1 MKLLFIA
8 YTISLLFYCTVN
20 QELTSGKDL
29 LLERLTSIN
38 KIGYMFGHQDD
49 TFYGLNWE
57 WELDRSDIYETVGDY
72 PAIMGF
78 DLGGIELGDD
88 KNLDDVPFY
97 RIREEL
103 IKHHQRGG
111 IVTISW
117 HPRNPVTGGS
127 AWDTSDKSTVNKILT
142 NESVKNK
149 FLGWINLIADFFST
163 LKTSDGKKIPIIF
176 RPWHE
181 NNGSWFWW
189 GKNLCSDADYLA
201 LWNLLQDELINR
213 GFDNLLWS
221 FSPNLDGS
229 WSESKYLKRYPGNDR
244 VQLIGVDAYQ
254 SLLQIIFTTQLKA
267 DLNFLQSFA
276 EKNNKL
282 FALTECGYKNVPDST
297 WWTKVLNPVI
307 EQYNI
312 VYFHTWRNYK
322 EEYFA
327 PDPKQKSA
335 EDFKK
340 LYEMPKVLFLRDI
353 IGIN

>member
-1 MKLLFIA
+1 MKKFLIFIFCLFGF
-8 YTISLLFYCTVN
+8 ISCINEEEKTGR
-20 QELTSGKDL
+20 EL
-29 LLERLTSIN
+29 LLEKLTYI
-38 KIGYMFGHQDD
+38 KKKGYMFGHQDD

-57 WELDRSDIYETVGDY
+57 WELDRSDILETVGDY

-78 DLGGIELGDD
+78 DLGGIELGED
-88 KNLDDVPFY
+88 KNLDDVPFV

-103 IKHHQRGG
+103 IKHHERGG

-127 AWDTSDKSTVNKILT
+127 AWDVSDHSVVNKILN
-142 NESVKNK
+142 NESIKEK
-149 FLGWINLIADFFST
+149 FLGWIAKVGDFLET
-163 LKTSDGKKIPIIF
+163 LKNKDGKKVPIIF

-189 GKNLCSDADYLA
+189 GQNFCSDEEYLNF
-201 LWNLLQDELINR
+201 WNLLQDTLLGR

-221 FSPNLDGS
+221 YSPNLSGS

-244 VQLIGVDAYQ
+244 IDLLGIDAYQ
-254 SLLQIIFTTQLKA
+254 TIQLIYTTQLNS
-267 DLNFLQSFA
+267 DLKFIQSFA

-282 FALTECGYKNVPDST
+282 FALTECGYKNVPDAN
-297 WWTKVLNPVI
+297 WWTKVLKPI
-307 EQYNI
+307 MDKFSI
-312 VYFHTWRNYK
+312 CYFHTWRNYK

-340 LYEMPKVLFLRDI
+340 LYEAENTLFLRDI
-353 IGIN
+353 L

>member
-1 MKLLFIA
+1 M
-8 YTISLLFYCTVN
+8 
-20 QELTSGKDL
+20 
-29 LLERLTSIN
+29 
-38 KIGYMFGHQDD
+38 
-49 TFYGLNWE
+49 
-57 WELDRSDIYETVGDY
+57 
-72 PAIMGF
+72 
-78 DLGGIELGDD
+78 
-88 KNLDDVPFY
+88 
-97 RIREEL
+97 
-103 IKHHQRGG
+103 
-111 IVTISW
+111 
-117 HPRNPVTGGS
+117 
-127 AWDTSDKSTVNKILT
+127 
-142 NESVKNK
+142 
-149 FLGWINLIADFFST
+149 
-163 LKTSDGKKIPIIF
+163 KTSDGIKIPIIF

>member
-149 FLGWINLIADFFST
+149 FLGWINLIADFS
-163 LKTSDGKKIPIIF
+163 
-176 RPWHE
+176 
-181 NNGSWFWW
+181 
-189 GKNLCSDADYLA
+189 
-201 LWNLLQDELINR
+201 
-213 GFDNLLWS
+213 
-221 FSPNLDGS
+221 
-229 WSESKYLKRYPGNDR
+229 
-244 VQLIGVDAYQ
+244 QL
-254 SLLQIIFTTQLKA
+254 
-267 DLNFLQSFA
+267 
-276 EKNNKL
+276 
-282 FALTECGYKNVPDST
+282 
-297 WWTKVLNPVI
+297 
-307 EQYNI
+307 
-312 VYFHTWRNYK
+312 
-322 EEYFA
+322 
-327 PDPKQKSA
+327 
-335 EDFKK
+335 
-340 LYEMPKVLFLRDI
+340 
-353 IGIN
+353 